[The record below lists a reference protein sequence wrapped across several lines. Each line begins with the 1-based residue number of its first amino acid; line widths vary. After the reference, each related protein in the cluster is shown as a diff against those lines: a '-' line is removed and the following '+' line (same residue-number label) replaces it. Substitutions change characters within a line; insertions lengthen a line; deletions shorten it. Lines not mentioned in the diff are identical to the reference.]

1 MIRRFALSV
10 LLLVSAIGQ
19 GAGGDSDEGRMRSH
33 IVRQVDH
40 IVVESDD
47 PAGLFRFFNR
57 TLGLPVAWSAADG
70 DTFQTGGVGAG
81 NVTLAILPAAGA
93 AGKAGKGRARC
104 TGLAF
109 EPYPLA
115 DALRELRVRGIPHAP
130 PDPALGPLPGGD
142 TGTLWTTVALSS
154 LSRPGMSLFLYET
167 SPAYLNPRIRR
178 TQLANRLALDKGG
191 PLGIRRVAEVV
202 VTAADPE
209 ARAVEW
215 TKLLGRPKTAGLW
228 NTVMAGPSIRLSGGG
243 ADRIRELVLEVS
255 SLERAR
261 AFLDKEGLRGKAE
274 AGGLTLDPAGAQG
287 LAIRLVR

>member
-1 MIRRFALSV
+1 MIRRFALTL
-10 LLLVSAIGQ
+10 LLLVSALGR

-47 PAGLFRFFNR
+47 PAGLFRFFSR
-57 TLGLPVAWSAADG
+57 TLGLPVAWSAGDG
-70 DTFQTGGVGAG
+70 GTFQTGGVGAG

-93 AGKAGKGRARC
+93 KTAGKGRARC

-115 DALRELRVRGIPHAP
+115 DALRELKVRGLPHAP
-130 PDPALGPLPGGD
+130 PDPEVGPLPGGD

-178 TQLANRLALDKGG
+178 TQLANRLALDRGG

-202 VTAADPE
+202 LTAVDPE

-215 TKLLGRPKTAGLW
+215 TKLLGRPKAAGLW

-243 ADRIRELVLEVS
+243 ADRIRGLVLEVS